1 MNVKDIQ
8 KMVRDLGLKPAKL
21 KKTELIRL
29 IQKEEKTA
37 MAQHA
42 LDQVSH
48 NYSAEKNAKKMAITS

>member
-29 IQKEEKTA
+29 IQKEEENDECYA
-37 MAQHA
+37 SSMANSCGQDDCLWRA
-42 LDQVSH
+42 DCLK
-48 NYSAEKNAKKMAITS
+48 A